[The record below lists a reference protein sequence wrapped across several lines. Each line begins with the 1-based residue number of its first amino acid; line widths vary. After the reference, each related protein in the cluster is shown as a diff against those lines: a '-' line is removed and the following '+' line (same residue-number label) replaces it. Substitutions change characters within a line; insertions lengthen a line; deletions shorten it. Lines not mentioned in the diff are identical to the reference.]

1 MCLIRRHNEFLCLIR
16 IGRVFLDKVFL
27 DIRLYDHDHI
37 DALRLIRDL
46 RQIEVMEW
54 QRHIN
59 RKRGLAIQV
68 CLAPMDFPQII
79 DLAFFMIIT
88 DMDTSLGSF

>member
-1 MCLIRRHNEFLCLIR
+1 
-16 IGRVFLDKVFL
+16 
-27 DIRLYDHDHI
+27 
-37 DALRLIRDL
+37 
-46 RQIEVMEW
+46 MEW

-88 DMDTSLGSF
+88 DMDTSLGLFNVDSSSLVNSFMQWGQ

>member
-1 MCLIRRHNEFLCLIR
+1 MCLIGGHYEFPGLIR
-16 IGRVFLDKVFL
+16 IGRVFLDKVFFN
-27 DIRLYDHDHI
+27 IRLHDHDHI
-37 DALRLIRDL
+37 NALRLIRNL
-46 RQIEVMEW
+46 RQIKIMKR

-68 CLAPMDFPQII
+68 CLTAMNFPQII

-88 DMDTSLGSF
+88 DMGTSLGSF